1 MIILLISIF
10 IAIIIQIINYII
22 RKKLLEILEK
32 ERMYN
37 LRAMMVECYE
47 EGNDDKLL
55 DIYESIEKIER
66 EERLKNKK
74 RI

>member
-1 MIILLISIF
+1 MILLISIF

-37 LRAMMVECYE
+37 LKAMMVECYE

-74 RI
+74 EI

>member
-10 IAIIIQIINYII
+10 IAIIIQIINYIS